1 MSGNV
6 SSSAVARVTMFSAFV
21 STANLRLSLPWFA
34 VCSFSRSHPVN
45 VIHITVNRV
54 RKVVY
59 FLPINNS
66 VWLSF
71 YLLILEIGY
80 KNMFLDEIISAYRLV
95 LRL

>member
-6 SSSAVARVTMFSAFV
+6 SSSAVARVTMFSTFV
-21 STANLRLSLPWFA
+21 STANFRLSLPWFA
-34 VCSFSRSHPVN
+34 VCSFSRSHSGQCD
-45 VIHITVNRV
+45 TYYCKQV

-71 YLLILEIGY
+71 YLLILEVGY
-80 KNMFLDEIISAYRLV
+80 KNMFLDEIISDCRLV
-95 LRL
+95 LQL